1 MENRCNRLDALR
13 TARSG
18 AASSCTCGDSR
29 QRELDAGEQPHRVV
43 TDISVSATW
52 ATSRGT
58 VCVRTRLRH
67 TIAGRKPGAIW
78 SDTPFWLIRFA
89 QTLVGHK
96 LPVSGPRPFGDRA
109 MAAPA
114 LIAERSLQSKS
125 SCRYR
130 GSLVVTD

>member
-18 AASSCTCGDSR
+18 AASICTCGDSR

-58 VCVRTRLRH
+58 VCVGTRLRH

-89 QTLVGHK
+89 QTLFRPK
-96 LPVSGPRPFGDRA
+96 LAPPGPLALGYRPTL
-109 MAAPA
+109 AP
-114 LIAERSLQSKS
+114 SP
-125 SCRYR
+125 
-130 GSLVVTD
+130 